1 MQIKVKVYM
10 EVHLDPDEYTMP
22 SDGDVT
28 EELSDSVR
36 EYIHEIDGL
45 KVANLRVVQ
54 GREEH
59 E

>member
-10 EVHLDPDEYTMP
+10 EVHLDPDEYIMP